1 MSRRVVFDVNILVSA
16 VIAPNGAPARA
27 YLAAL
32 EQSWTIGRSWHIVSR
47 LIDVLGR
54 PRFHNRLPNNRLNA
68 FLGGFQG
75 YAEPFTP
82 DPSVTGIA
90 DDEEDDL
97 VLGTAVA
104 AGADY
109 LVTGDA
115 GLLRIGEYRGVRI
128 VTAREFLAILDAD
141 VRF

>member
-1 MSRRVVFDVNILVSA
+1 VSRRVVFDVNILVSA

-32 EQSWTIGRSWHIVSR
+32 EQAWTIGRSGHIVSR
-47 LIDVLGR
+47 LIEVLGR
-54 PRFHNRLPNNRLNA
+54 PRFHGRLPNDRLSA
-68 FLGGFQG
+68 FLHGFYG
-75 YAEPFTP
+75 YAEPFPP
-82 DPSVTGIA
+82 DPTVAGIA

-97 VLGTAVA
+97 VLGTAVT

-115 GLLRIGEYRGVRI
+115 GLLRIREYRGVRI
-128 VTAREFLAILDAD
+128 VTAREFLAIIEAG
-141 VRF
+141 

>member
-16 VIAPNGAPARA
+16 IIAPDGAPARA

-32 EQSWTIGRSWHIVSR
+32 EQAWMIGRSGHIVTR

-54 PRFHNRLPNNRLNA
+54 PRFHDRLPNDRLNG
-68 FLGGFQG
+68 FLRAFQG

-82 DPSVTGIA
+82 DPTVTGVA
-90 DDEEDDL
+90 DDEEDDR

-104 AGADY
+104 AGVDY

-128 VTAREFLAILDAD
+128 VTAREFLILIDAS
-141 VRF
+141 

>member
-1 MSRRVVFDVNILVSA
+1 MDDR
-16 VIAPNGAPARA
+16 
-27 YLAAL
+27 
-32 EQSWTIGRSWHIVSR
+32 T
-47 LIDVLGR
+47 LGT
-54 PRFHNRLPNNRLNA
+54 HHESLNA

-82 DPSVTGIA
+82 DPTVSGIA

-115 GLLRIGEYRGVRI
+115 GLLRIGEHRGVSI
-128 VTAREFLAILDAD
+128 VTAREFLTLIDTD
-141 VRF
+141 

>member
-1 MSRRVVFDVNILVSA
+1 MSRRVVFDVNILFFA
-16 VIAPNGAPARA
+16 VVAPNGAPARA

-32 EQSWTIGRSWHIVSR
+32 EQSCLICRSNHIVTR

-54 PRFHNRLPNNRLNA
+54 PRFHGRLSNESLNA
-68 FLGGFQG
+68 FLGGVQG

-82 DPSVTGIA
+82 DATVSGVA

-109 LVTGDA
+109 LVTGDS
-115 GLLRIGEYRGVRI
+115 GLLRIGEHRGVRI
-128 VTAREFLAILDAD
+128 VTAREFLILIDAD
-141 VRF
+141 

>member
-16 VIAPNGAPARA
+16 VISPTGAPARA

-32 EQSWTIGRSWHIVSR
+32 EQSWMIGRSGHIVTR

-54 PRFHNRLPNNRLNA
+54 PRFHGRLPHESLNT

-82 DPSVTGIA
+82 DATVSGVA

-115 GLLRIGEYRGVRI
+115 GLLGIGEYRGVKI
-128 VTAREFLAILDAD
+128 VTAREFLMLIATD
-141 VRF
+141 

>member
-16 VIAPNGAPARA
+16 IISPNGAPALA

-32 EQSWTIGRSWHIVSR
+32 DQVCMIGRSNHIVTR
-47 LIDVLGR
+47 LIDVLDR
-54 PRFHNRLPNNRLNA
+54 PQFHDRLPNDRLNA
-68 FLGGFQG
+68 FLHGFQG
-75 YAEPFTP
+75 YAEPYTP
-82 DPSVTGIA
+82 DPTVTGVA

-115 GLLRIGEYRGVRI
+115 GLLRIGEHRGVRI
-128 VTAREFLAILDAD
+128 VTAREFLVLIDMD
-141 VRF
+141 

>member
-1 MSRRVVFDVNILVSA
+1 MFDVNILVSA
-16 VIAPNGAPARA
+16 IISPNGAPARA

-32 EQSWTIGRSWHIVSR
+32 EHAWTIGRSGHIVYR
-47 LIDVLGR
+47 LIDGLGR
-54 PRFHNRLPNNRLNA
+54 PRFHDWLPTERLNA
-68 FLGGFQG
+68 FLRGFQG

-82 DPSVTGIA
+82 DPNVTGVA

-104 AGADY
+104 AGTDY

-115 GLLRIGEYRGVRI
+115 GLLRIGEYGGVKI
-128 VTAREFLAILDAD
+128 VTAREFLTVLGEE
-141 VRF
+141 

>member
-1 MSRRVVFDVNILVSA
+1 MNRRVVFDVNILVSA
-16 VIAPNGAPARA
+16 IISPNGAPALA

-32 EQSWTIGRSWHIVSR
+32 EQAWMIGRSGHIVSR
-47 LIDVLGR
+47 LMDVLGR
-54 PRFHNRLPNNRLNA
+54 PRFHGRLPNDRLND

-82 DPSVTGIA
+82 DPSVTGVA

-104 AGADY
+104 ADADY
-109 LVTGDA
+109 LVTGDP
-115 GLLRIGEYRGVRI
+115 GLLRIGTYRGVKI
-128 VTAREFLAILDAD
+128 VTAREFLVILENE
-141 VRF
+141 

>member
-16 VIAPNGAPARA
+16 IIAPNGAPARA

-32 EQSWTIGRSWHIVSR
+32 EQAWTIGRSGHIVHR

-54 PRFHNRLPNNRLNA
+54 PRFHDRLPNDRLNA
-68 FLGGFQG
+68 FLHGFQG

-82 DPSVTGIA
+82 DPTVKGIA
-90 DDEEDDL
+90 DDEEDDF

-109 LVTGDA
+109 LVTGDT
-115 GLLRIGEYRGVRI
+115 GLLSIGEYRGVKI
-128 VTAREFLAILDAD
+128 VTAREFLTRIDAE
-141 VRF
+141 